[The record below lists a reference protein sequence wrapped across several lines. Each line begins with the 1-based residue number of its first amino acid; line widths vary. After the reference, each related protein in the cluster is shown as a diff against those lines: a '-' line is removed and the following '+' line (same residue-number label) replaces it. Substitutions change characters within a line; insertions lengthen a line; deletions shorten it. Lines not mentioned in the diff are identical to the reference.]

1 MKEKITVTL
10 FCEKEATLI
19 SKIILVFTRKKIK
32 IDHFWVDFCEF
43 TSLYKIRI
51 GYWDNETNSKTI
63 VAILERIIEV
73 FCCFSQNQKELETHT
88 IILFKIPILHK
99 DQITQFPISYLF
111 QEKEHWICGGKIT
124 NEHFYALQNT
134 LTQAILE
141 FN

>member
-1 MKEKITVTL
+1 MKEKITLTL
-10 FCEKEATLI
+10 FCEKEETLI
-19 SKIILVFTRKKIK
+19 SKIVLVFTRKKLK
-32 IDHFWVDFCEF
+32 IDHFWVDFCEH
-43 TSLYKIRI
+43 TSVYKISI
-51 GYWDNETNSKTI
+51 AYWDDETNSKTI

-73 FCCFSQNQKELETHT
+73 FCCYTQNQKELETHQ
-88 IILFKIPILHK
+88 ILLFKIPIIHN

-134 LTQAILE
+134 LTQAKLE